1 MTELWSWILT
11 AFGIVGLYLAGSK
24 NAYGWIIGLCAQIL
38 WLTYAIFTQ
47 QYGFIVSAFAYGFV
61 YFRNFHKWTTV
72 EDVEVKTHE

>member
-11 AFGIVGLYLAGSK
+11 IFGIVGLYLAGSK

-61 YFRNFHKWTTV
+61 YSRNFHKWTTA